1 MTENVTKKMNSLV
14 KQTKN
19 GEDHNAF
26 LKNGYVMEIQIVLM
40 VLMKIRACII
50 ALLNSPVVT
59 TNSHVQMDDA
69 STR

>member
-1 MTENVTKKMNSLV
+1 MTGNVTTKMNSLV

-26 LKNGYVMEIQIVLM
+26 LKSGYVMEIQIVLM
-40 VLMKIRACII
+40 VLMKIQVCII
-50 ALLNSPVVT
+50 VLLNSPVGAT
-59 TNSHVQMDDA
+59 SSPVQMDDA